1 MTKTYAPVTTSEEL
15 TAALARTREAQEK
28 FSTYT
33 QEQVDAIF
41 LAAATAANKARIKL
55 AKLAVEE
62 AGSGMTEEQRATL
75 YAVLDLI
82 AGNLQTI
89 CAEGLR

>member
-1 MTKTYAPVTTSEEL
+1 MSKNYAPVTNPEEL
-15 TAALARTREAQEK
+15 TAALARTRKAQGL

-55 AKLAVEE
+55 AKLAV
-62 AGSGMTEEQRATL
+62 
-75 YAVLDLI
+75 
-82 AGNLQTI
+82 
-89 CAEGLR
+89 